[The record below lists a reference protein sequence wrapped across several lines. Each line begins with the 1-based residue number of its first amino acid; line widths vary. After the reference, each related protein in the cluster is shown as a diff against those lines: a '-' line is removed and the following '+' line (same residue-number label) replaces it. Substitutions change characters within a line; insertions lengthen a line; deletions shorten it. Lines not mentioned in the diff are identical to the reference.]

1 MTDHDAIRANLN
13 ATTGSISISY
23 ESETERLSNSSRQEN
38 AAFEPNMNRKNL
50 NISTYSEM
58 ISQNYE
64 TKHIEETLTK
74 LTSPRIKRGLQSKES
89 TKRPKILKVAGLAV
103 TRKEVLQIMKSTLD
117 DDDLYRVDQELL

>member
-1 MTDHDAIRANLN
+1 
-13 ATTGSISISY
+13 
-23 ESETERLSNSSRQEN
+23 
-38 AAFEPNMNRKNL
+38 MNRKNL

-89 TKRPKILKVAGLAV
+89 NKRPKILKVAGLAV

-117 DDDLYRVDQELL
+117 DADLYRVDQELL